1 MPVYKLSYFDIR
13 GLAETTR
20 KLFALANQEF
30 EDNRVPR
37 EQWADLKPKAP
48 FGQMPYLEVDGKLLA
63 QSKAINRYLA
73 KKFGFAGKD
82 DWESAQ
88 IDAWVDQLNDFNTEL
103 RPYFIVVA
111 GYGEGDKDKLYK
123 EVVEPARDKIFPLIV
138 KQLKANGS
146 GFLVGSKVSWLDVTL
161 SCHIETFLQFVPDYL
176 DKYPEVTASFKK
188 VQEIPE
194 IKAWIE
200 KRPESKY

>member
-1 MPVYKLSYFDIR
+1 
-13 GLAETTR
+13 
-20 KLFALANQEF
+20 
-30 EDNRVPR
+30 
-37 EQWADLKPKAP
+37 
-48 FGQMPYLEVDGKLLA
+48 
-63 QSKAINRYLA
+63 
-73 KKFGFAGKD
+73 FAGKD

-176 DKYPEVTASFKK
+176 DKYPEFQVKSLAEFFWQILEPRGAQSTIPATRSASEYSAENQITHLQALDDF
-188 VQEIPE
+188 
-194 IKAWIE
+194 
-200 KRPESKY
+200 